1 MADEKKGRKISRR
14 TMLLGTAAGVFL
26 GANLVV
32 VLVKN
37 SKNKPESLTLQF
49 TGPFDYSQLVPFK
62 APEHS
67 PVDINSIRFAEKE
80 FGTCLCLD
88 FKFTGK
94 EDPKRIID
102 LMIEA
107 KDSNGRV
114 IAKECF
120 PCDDARLYKSLPGPT
135 RRWYPYKVNV
145 VNALLNGVKPE
156 QIAMLEVKFS
166 QK

>member
-62 APEHS
+62 APQYS
-67 PVDINSIRFAEKE
+67 PVDINYIRFAEKE
-80 FGTCLCLD
+80 FGTYLCLD

-94 EDPKRIID
+94 EDSRRVIN
-102 LMIEA
+102 LTVEA
-107 KDSNGRV
+107 KDSSGKV
-114 IAKECF
+114 IAKEII
-120 PCDDARLYKSLPGPT
+120 PCHDARANKPYNAGT
-135 RRWYPYKVNV
+135 RPMNPFIVNLVNV
-145 VNALLNGVKPE
+145 DLSSVKPE